1 MANDAR
7 IIQLG
12 SAFLDPDTL
21 RLRHGDPEVRLDPK
35 ELAVLLELAAGAPG
49 GGGPASGSLA
59 RVWAGTSVVDNALEQ
74 VITRLRRAL
83 GDDAKRPRVHRDA
96 AETRVSAH
104 GPGGPGREGAVAPA
118 ESGLP
123 TPELSPT
130 RDGRRQV
137 PPGGVRPHC
146 IGGDL
151 EPPGRRA
158 RPRG

>member
-12 SAFLDPDTL
+12 SAFDPDTL
-21 RLRHGDPEVRLDPK
+21 RLRHGDREVRLDPK

-49 GGGPASGSLA
+49 VVAREQLLA
-59 RVWAGTSVVDNALEQ
+59 RVWAGTSVVDNVLEQ

-83 GDDAKRPRVHRDA
+83 GDDAKRPRCI
-96 AETRVSAH
+96 ETLPKRGYRLMVPVVRA
-104 GPGGPGREGAVAPA
+104 EGAVAPA

-123 TPELSPT
+123 TLSFLPLAT
-130 RDGRRQV
+130 V
-137 PPGGVRPHC
+137 
-146 IGGDL
+146 GDESAL
-151 EPPGRRA
+151 AEYARIASEEISTACRKA